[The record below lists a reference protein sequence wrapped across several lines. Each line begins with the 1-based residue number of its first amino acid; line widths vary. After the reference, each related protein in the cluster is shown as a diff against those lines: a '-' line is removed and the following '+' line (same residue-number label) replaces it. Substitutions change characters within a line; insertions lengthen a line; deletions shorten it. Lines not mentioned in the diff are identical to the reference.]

1 MHTSVRAATIDLAN
15 VRVHP
20 SSCICCKAF
29 PFALKLSNAVKM
41 ARTSTAKA
49 GVAAEDAKAALL
61 VEPEDACVARWAELE
76 DSGLKQEVAKYRKA
90 VIARERD
97 LENVEPTNFE
107 YEEEIEV
114 EVEENGTPDDEAAAV
129 ATAEVVEEGKVE
141 EEGKNG
147 EEDGLI
153 EGNVDDIDP
162 SEWMVPPQCIPI
174 HANVVTY
181 DWSKLYENTDFDVIM
196 MDPPWQLAT
205 ANPTRGVSLG
215 YSQLTDQ
222 SIADLPI
229 PKLQK
234 NGFLFVWVINAKYQW
249 TLEQFKKW
257 GYEFVDE
264 IVWVKV
270 TNSRRLAKSHGFY
283 LQHAKEVCLVGRRG
297 EKPPGMSDKAVG
309 SDIIFAPRRG
319 QSQKPTEI
327 YELIEEMVP
336 GGKYLEIF
344 ARKNNLRD
352 YWVSVGNEVTGT
364 GLPPEDVAAF
374 AEQGAVPGAK
384 YGAHNNKG

>member
-1 MHTSVRAATIDLAN
+1 VQA
-15 VRVHP
+15 HP
-20 SSCICCKAF
+20 KSCICCKAF

-49 GVAAEDAKAALL
+49 GVAAEEAKAALL
-61 VEPEDACVARWAELE
+61 VEPEDKCVARWAELE
-76 DSGLKQEVAKYRKA
+76 DSGLNQEVAKYRKA
-90 VIARERD
+90 VIAREKD

-107 YEEEIEV
+107 YEEEV
-114 EVEENGTPDDEAAAV
+114 EVEIEANGAPDGEAAAV
-129 ATAEVVEEGKVE
+129 VNGEVQEEGKVE
-141 EEGKNG
+141 GEGKDG
-147 EEDGLI
+147 EDGGLI
-153 EGNVDDIDP
+153 EGNVDDIP
-162 SEWMVPPQCIPI
+162 ESEWMVPPQCIPI

-215 YSQLTDQ
+215 YSQLTDH

-234 NGFLFVWVINAKYQW
+234 NGFIFVWVINAKYQW

-374 AEQGAVPGAK
+374 EEDGAVPGAK
-384 YGAHNNKG
+384 YGAHNTKA

>member
-1 MHTSVRAATIDLAN
+1 MQA
-15 VRVHP
+15 HP
-20 SSCICCKAF
+20 KSCICCKAF

-49 GVAAEDAKAALL
+49 GVAAEEAKAALL
-61 VEPEDACVARWAELE
+61 VEPEDKCVARWAELE
-76 DSGLKQEVAKYRKA
+76 DSGLNQEVAKYRKA
-90 VIARERD
+90 VIAREKD

-107 YEEEIEV
+107 YEEEV
-114 EVEENGTPDDEAAAV
+114 EVEIEANGAPDGEAAAV
-129 ATAEVVEEGKVE
+129 VNGEVQEEGKVE
-141 EEGKNG
+141 GEGKDG
-147 EEDGLI
+147 EDGGLI
-153 EGNVDDIDP
+153 EGNVDDIP
-162 SEWMVPPQCIPI
+162 ESEWMVPPQCIPI

-215 YSQLTDQ
+215 YSQLTDH

-234 NGFLFVWVINAKYQW
+234 NGFIFVWVINAKYQW

-374 AEQGAVPGAK
+374 EQEGAVPGAK
-384 YGAHNNKG
+384 YGAHNTKA

>member
-1 MHTSVRAATIDLAN
+1 MAGKKRASSGGAADDELIASEETLIAKWNELSDE
-15 VRVHP
+15 RV
-20 SSCICCKAF
+20 KEQ
-29 PFALKLSNAVKM
+29 
-41 ARTSTAKA
+41 A
-49 GVAAEDAKAALL
+49 G
-61 VEPEDACVARWAELE
+61 
-76 DSGLKQEVAKYRKA
+76 KYRNAIK
-90 VIARERD
+90 D
-97 LENVEPTNFE
+97 LESKGTDKGPSTFE
-107 YEEEIEV
+107 YEEEVEV
-114 EVEENGTPDDEAAAV
+114 EVEEHEERGAGEGVQGGENVLGGTEGGEAADD
-129 ATAEVVEEGKVE
+129 
-141 EEGKNG
+141 
-147 EEDGLI
+147 EDGLI

-162 SEWMVPPQCIPI
+162 REWMVPPQCIPV

-181 DWSKLYENTDFDVIM
+181 DWSKIYNHTDFDVIM

-215 YSQLTDQ
+215 YSQLTDLH
-222 SIADLPI
+222 IADLPL

-249 TLEQFKKW
+249 CLEQFKKW

-264 IVWVKV
+264 VVWVKV
-270 TNSRRLAKSHGFY
+270 TNSRRMAKSHGFY

-297 EKPPGMSDKAVG
+297 NLPPGMADKAVG
-309 SDIIFAPRRG
+309 SDIIFAERRG

-327 YELIEEMVP
+327 YELIEELVP

-364 GLPPEDVAAF
+364 GLPPEDEKAF
-374 AEQGAVPGAK
+374 DEHGVVPGAK
-384 YGAHNNKG
+384 YGAGAQK